1 MLREEAR
8 VRREVTELLQWL
20 AERIEQR
27 LTLNSLVLFGS
38 YARGEERPESDLD
51 ILVISEDFPERFT
64 KRFDVLRPLFREA
77 KLHPAYRKMRREGFY
92 PQFSPIP
99 YRPEELRETLPLLLD
114 LVEDAVVIKDDGTF
128 GRKMAELRKRLS
140 ELGAKR
146 VTTKRGDR
154 YWILKPR
161 VERGEVIEI

>member
-1 MLREEAR
+1 MLKGEVR
-8 VRREVTELLQWL
+8 VRREVMGLLQWL
-20 AERIEQR
+20 VGRIEQC

-77 KLHPAYRKMRREGFY
+77 KLHPAYRKMRRDGFY

-99 YRPEELRETLPLLLD
+99 YRPEELKKTPPLLLD

-128 GRKMAELRKRLS
+128 GKKMAELRKRLG
-140 ELGAKR
+140 ELGARR
-146 VTTKRGDR
+146 VTTKKGNR